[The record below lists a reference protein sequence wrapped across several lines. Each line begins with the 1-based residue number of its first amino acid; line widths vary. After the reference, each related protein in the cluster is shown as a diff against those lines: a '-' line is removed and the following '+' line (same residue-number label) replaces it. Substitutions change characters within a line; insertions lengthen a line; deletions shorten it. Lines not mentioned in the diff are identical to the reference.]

1 MRGIAFTSDAFADYN
16 EWATENKQI
25 FKRIVS
31 IVTDCQRDPFRGI
44 GKPELLKHQLK
55 GCWSRTGWYIRLLT
69 ITSSLFPVNIIIKLT
84 SPVTP

>member
-55 GCWSRTGWYIRLLT
+55 GCWSRRITDEHRL
-69 ITSSLFPVNIIIKLT
+69 VYQ
-84 SPVTP
+84 VTPDYIVIISCKYHY

>member
-55 GCWSRTGWYIRLLT
+55 GCWSRRITDEHRLVYQVT
-69 ITSSLFPVNIIIKLT
+69 NDYIIIISCKYHY
-84 SPVTP
+84 